1 MKIIKAQRTKKEKT
15 PARAKPTFAPLES
28 PSTGSEVLEGD
39 GTEDVSEIVG
49 VDSTVDSVVVGTVSV
64 LVGEVNVEL
73 SDEVSILSFSLL
85 HRETKP
91 KTGRAK
97 KGNHTTCRAR
107 SIAVT
112 AGSHGSHGTL
122 GGLGSSGRRS
132 VGGCRSSR
140 RSSRRNLRR
149 RVGRSLCNWFT
160 QRREPDSFPSNR
172 RSSGDID
179 DISNNVYPFVQM
191 KAITPGVQVTMVR
204 LHMLPN
210 LKSRFAF
217 VFLVDIKFSRF
228 DARGRWIRQ
237 LTQTHKH
244 TIVIDNLTKNI
255 SSWQLIELR
264 RVGENERLEPKK
276 RDSEQFADKG
286 RTAKRAERREGR
298 VGGVGVSGGKVST
311 STEERKREGFSG
323 RKEKETCERVDAC
336 ANARLSHMHRNDN
349 DTRGGVWEETGET
362 EAAPT
367 TARSLNSQLLLPFFF
382 FFSKTVSGAFLL
394 FALNLRLQLARIP
407 GIKER
412 RSASEI

>member
-1 MKIIKAQRTKKEKT
+1 M
-15 PARAKPTFAPLES
+15 
-28 PSTGSEVLEGD
+28 LEGD

-73 SDEVSILSFSLL
+73 SDEVSILSFSPL
-85 HRETKP
+85 HWETKL
-91 KTGRAK
+91 KKGRAK
-97 KGNHTTCRAR
+97 KGDHTTCRAR
-107 SIAVT
+107 SITVT

-122 GGLGSSGRRS
+122 GSLGSSGRRS

-140 RSSRRNLRR
+140 RSSRRNLQCLRR

-160 QRREPDSFPSNR
+160 QRRESDSFPSNR

-191 KAITPGVQVTMVR
+191 RAITPGVQVTMVR

-255 SSWQLIELR
+255 SRWQLIELR

-311 STEERKREGFSG
+311 SIEERKREGFSG

-349 DTRGGVWEETGET
+349 DTRGVWEETGET

-367 TARSLNSQLLLPFFF
+367 TARSLNSQLLLPFF
-382 FFSKTVSGAFLL
+382 SSSRKRSQGLSCFL
-394 FALNLRLQLARIP
+394 P
-407 GIKER
+407 
-412 RSASEI
+412 